1 MKMHNILN
9 KLLIENGFN
18 ETSKNIYNFKNID
31 SLIIS
36 EYTESDIINFFESK
50 VTKNVLDKYNGN
62 IKENPSLRKNTSLLA
77 YVKVENV
84 ETSLSELKNII
95 FNIEE
100 DEYYFRKFVFF
111 YTEEMLDSIDT
122 EKNIKKQL
130 NTIVDK
136 GDIDRLRE
144 DCFADL
150 VYFFALQLFIKLP
163 WLSFELERTKFE
175 LLEGLLNHKIL
186 ELGLDTFDQI
196 IERIDTVYM
205 DELLEESKL
214 ESSNENE
221 FQSLM
226 ELFGEKK

>member
-1 MKMHNILN
+1 MHKILN

-18 ETSKNIYNFKNID
+18 ETSKNIYNLKNID

-84 ETSLSELKNII
+84 KTSLAELKNII

-144 DCFADL
+144 DCFTDL

-163 WLSFELERTKFE
+163 WLNFDLKRTKFE

-186 ELGLDTFDQI
+186 EHGLDTFDQI
-196 IERIDTVYM
+196 IERIDMVFM
-205 DELLEESKL
+205 DELLEKNKL

>member
-1 MKMHNILN
+1 MHNILN